1 MSLKEY
7 GQQEWLFLLLE
18 EGPVAVVV
26 EVVVAVSVFA
36 VTEAIGLDG
45 RDSLKK
51 EYRAQGPSYLTL
63 TLLELASVLDALL
76 SFLPVPIF
84 NEEWRGGLVYNI

>member
-1 MSLKEY
+1 LKEY
-7 GQQEWLFLLLE
+7 EQQEWLFLLLE

-26 EVVVAVSVFA
+26 EVVVAVSLFA

-51 EYRAQGPSYLTL
+51 EYRERKKP
-63 TLLELASVLDALL
+63 
-76 SFLPVPIF
+76 
-84 NEEWRGGLVYNI
+84 